1 MMMVAGLDVGTTGCK
16 LVLFDENAAQVATFY
31 NEYPAHHAKGLH
43 EIDFNDVANGVLT
56 VLEKA
61 TAEYRITALGVTSF
75 GESFV
80 MLDEKDRP
88 LAPAMLYT
96 DPRGEEECRE
106 LTEKV
111 GREHLTLTCGVR
123 PHSMYSLPKIM
134 WCKRHRLELFAA
146 CKRILLGEDFV
157 VYLLSGAAQI
167 NYALAAR
174 TGAFDIEKKCW
185 MQEAFDAAE
194 IDPALLSR
202 PVAPGTVAGTLRP
215 ELKAR
220 FGLTEDVTVVTGFH
234 DQVAGMVGAGVFSNE
249 QAMDGTGTVECI
261 PVVLEHKPVDPA
273 FYEGG
278 YSVVPYVDGKYAC
291 YAFSF
296 TGGASV
302 KWYRDTFFREV
313 SDFYADMDAHSPEEP
328 TGIFVLPHFSGAATP
343 YMDSGAKAAFV
354 GLGSEHDKYD
364 LYKAL
369 MEGTSYEM
377 LLNFNTLGRQL
388 PLPRELR
395 ATGGGAKSD
404 VWLQIKA
411 DVLGT
416 AITALS
422 CDEVGAAA
430 TAALTGCAV
439 GFYRDLKETVF
450 KMVTER
456 KTFYPDAAQHA
467 VYSALYEKYKGLY
480 QAVKEFRI

>member
-1 MMMVAGLDVGTTGCK
+1 MMVAGLDVGTTGCK
-16 LVLFDENAAQVATFY
+16 IVLFDDTAAQVATFY
-31 NEYPAHHAKGLH
+31 EEYPAQHQGGLH
-43 EIDFNDVANGVLT
+43 EIDFTDIAQGVLT
-56 VLEKA
+56 VLKKA
-61 TAEYRITALGVTSF
+61 TARYSITALGVTSF

-88 LAPAMLYT
+88 LAPSMLYT
-96 DPRGEEECRE
+96 DPRGEEECQE
-106 LTEKV
+106 LIEKV
-111 GREHLTLTCGVR
+111 GLHKLTLTCGVR

-134 WCKRHRLELFAA
+134 WCKRHRPELFAA
-146 CKRILLGEDFV
+146 CKRILLSEDYV
-157 VYLLSGAAQI
+157 VYLLSGVAQI

-174 TGAFDIEKKCW
+174 TGAFDIENKCW
-185 MQEAFDAAE
+185 MAQAFAAAE
-194 IDPALLSR
+194 VDPALLSR
-202 PVAPGTVAGTLRP
+202 PVPFGTVAGTLRP
-215 ELKAR
+215 ELKEQL
-220 FGLTEDVTVVTGFH
+220 GLQEDITIVTGFH
-234 DQVAGMVGAGVFSNE
+234 DQVAGMVGAGVFSPK

-261 PVVLEHKPVDPA
+261 PVVLEQKPTDPA

-278 YSVVPYVDGKYAC
+278 YSVVPYIEGKYAC

-302 KWYRDTFFREV
+302 KWYRDTFFENAP
-313 SDFYADMDAHSPEEP
+313 DFYREMDAHLPEGP
-328 TGIFVLPHFSGAATP
+328 TGIFVLPHFAGAATP
-343 YMDSGAKAAFV
+343 YMDSAAKAAFV
-354 GLGSEHDKYD
+354 GLGLEHDKYD

-377 LLNFNTLGRQL
+377 LLNFTTLGRQI

-395 ATGGGAKSD
+395 ATGGGARSD
-404 VWLQIKA
+404 AWLQIKA
-411 DVLGT
+411 DILGT

-430 TAALTGCAV
+430 TAALAGCAV
-439 GFYRDLKETVF
+439 GFYRDLRETVA

-456 KTFYPDAAQHA
+456 KVFLPDKQSSAAYA
-467 VYSALYEKYKGLY
+467 ALYQKYEGLY